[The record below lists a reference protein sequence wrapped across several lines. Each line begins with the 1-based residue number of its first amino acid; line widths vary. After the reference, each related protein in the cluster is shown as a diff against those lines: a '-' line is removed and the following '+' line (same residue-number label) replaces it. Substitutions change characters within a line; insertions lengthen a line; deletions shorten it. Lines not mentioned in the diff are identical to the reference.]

1 MSKYTGTQEQRS
13 VILDAGI
20 RTGLMDDDTIDAK
33 RSLTWAIRTYNE
45 GVNIPLN
52 FDVNIGIR
60 LPSRPRRGALDVQD
74 IVYEIADNETPA
86 SFNDVA
92 QLFYYCDVPFTFDD
106 NMEDYIENGQNY
118 EIKEIMQYG
127 VFVLAQYLVEQGY
140 RNRDDGEV

>member
-1 MSKYTGTQEQRS
+1 MSKYTGTQEQRR

-52 FDVNIGIR
+52 FDVR
-60 LPSRPRRGALDVQD
+60 QTPLEARRGALDVTE
-74 IVYEIADNETPA
+74 IIFEIADNETPA

-92 QLFYYCDVPFTFDD
+92 QIFYYCDVPFTFDD
-106 NMEDYIENGQNY
+106 NMEDFIENGQNY
-118 EIKEIMQYG
+118 EIKPIMQYG

-140 RNRDDGEV
+140 KNRDDGEV

>member
-1 MSKYTGTQEQRS
+1 MSKYTGTEDQRR

-52 FDVNIGIR
+52 FDVKKENV
-60 LPSRPRRGALDVQD
+60 LPGRFPGGALDVQD

-92 QLFYYCDVPFTFDD
+92 QIFYYCDVPFNFDD
-106 NMEDYIENGQNY
+106 NIEDYIENGQNY

>member
-1 MSKYTGTQEQRS
+1 MSKYTGTEEQRR

-52 FDVNIGIR
+52 FDLEG
-60 LPSRPRRGALDVQD
+60 SLDIMD
-74 IVYEIADNETPA
+74 IVFEIADNETPV

-92 QLFYYCDVPFTFDD
+92 QIFYYCDVPFNFDD
-106 NMEDYIENGQNY
+106 NIEDFIENGQQY
-118 EIKEIMQYG
+118 EIKPIMQYG